1 MEISHL
7 FSHLPRRFRTF
18 ETLVL
23 SVKKVKAEKDDA
35 LIYHGCLVLPA
46 FGEKMTRHRTR
57 KIKTRQPMPPEVELA
72 TGGVPDKNW
81 KKKREGNEGL
91 VSRSHDVPFVP

>member
-1 MEISHL
+1 
-7 FSHLPRRFRTF
+7 
-18 ETLVL
+18 
-23 SVKKVKAEKDDA
+23 
-35 LIYHGCLVLPA
+35 
-46 FGEKMTRHRTR
+46 MTRHRTR

-81 KKKREGNEGL
+81 KKKREGKEGL